1 MFLEETISAELMNS
15 SVSKTGEE
23 GKKIDNERKRIWAD
37 KATRRAEDREANE
50 LPKKKFYRQRAHS
63 NPMSDHNF
71 VYPLK
76 PSLMNWKELYP
87 VESVKFPEEKVRF
100 VDVGCGYGGLL
111 MKLAEGYPE
120 KIALGMEI
128 RVKVLNYVNDRIRA
142 LQVIHP
148 DKTEDGSTA
157 VGTYNRIG
165 CIRTNAMKLLPHF
178 FEKGQIEKFF
188 FLFPDPHFKKAKHK
202 WRIISDELLSEY
214 AYLMAEGAI
223 VYTITDVKKIYKW
236 ICEKF
241 EAHPLFERIPD
252 EEMTDDPAYKAI
264 FNSTEEGQ
272 RVQRNGGHKFPAIW
286 RRIK

>member
-1 MFLEETISAELMNS
+1 MSEESGI
-15 SVSKTGEE
+15 
-23 GKKIDNERKRIWAD
+23 KKKRAAAD
-37 KATRRAEDREANE
+37 RDAGE
-50 LPKKKFYRQRAHS
+50 LPQKKFYRQRAHS

-71 VYPLK
+71 EYPVK
-76 PSLMNWKELYP
+76 PSEMDWRKLYP

-111 MKLAEGYPE
+111 LKLAEGYPD

-128 RVKVLNYVNDRIRA
+128 RVKVLNYVNDRIVA
-142 LQVIHP
+142 LQTQN
-148 DKTEDGSTA
+148 KES
-157 VGTYNRIG
+157 GTYDRIG

-178 FEKGQIEKFF
+178 FEKGQLEKMF

-214 AYLMAEGAI
+214 AYLMKIGAI
-223 VYTITDVKKIYKW
+223 VYTITDVKKIHKW
-236 ICEKF
+236 IIEKF

-252 EEMTDDPAYKAI
+252 EEMKDDPAFKAI
-264 FNSTEEGQ
+264 FNATEEGK
-272 RVQRNGGHKFPAIW
+272 RVERNGGHKFPAIW